1 MGDKFRM
8 AQEQVSHSDDSDGE
22 SQSDLSDG
30 DLGDESI
37 SQTPG
42 PVLGLLVNCQSC
54 YGSPLIVCIVI
65 RPSYK
70 LDNLLLER
78 SCQIMAVKS

>member
-1 MGDKFRM
+1 MSDKFGM
-8 AQEQVSHSDDSDGE
+8 AHEQVSQSDDSDGD

-30 DLGDESI
+30 DVGDESI

-42 PVLGLLVNCQSC
+42 PVLGFLVNCQSC
-54 YGSPLIVCIVI
+54 YSSPLFVCIVI